1 MIMKDRT
8 PLLARLL
15 AVHLVLL
22 GAAAMNAAWAEDA
35 APVSTPNGKSDS
47 GSEGNAA
54 TRGNEKA
61 RGDEHPGDKID
72 ASSGSMGEHHAGSRD
87 GAKGGEETDSRG
99 VRHGEDRTGVKHN
112 GTELNPIDTRITVF
126 GRPRSG
132 HALNAGDRK
141 QTKIGRPSGISDH
154 RRTLIHANKDNVVRN
169 AIGQPVHQVKADSKG
184 RVKKSLEAT
193 SVEGP
198 PTSMGA
204 VENGGGGAGGPDL
217 LHQRF
222 IPLPARDGRLHDLP
236 LNTALNHSI
245 INGTGMGRPGLRTG
259 AIGGATKNGAGVING
274 ADFRPRH
281 P

>member
-35 APVSTPNGKSDS
+35 APVSTPNGKS
-47 GSEGNAA
+47 E

-112 GTELNPIDTRITVF
+112 GTESNPIDTRITVF

-193 SVEGP
+193 SVAGP
-198 PTSMGA
+198 PTSVGA
-204 VENGGGGAGGPDL
+204 VENGGGGG
-217 LHQRF
+217 
-222 IPLPARDGRLHDLP
+222 
-236 LNTALNHSI
+236 
-245 INGTGMGRPGLRTG
+245 INGLSRFRHGT
-259 AIGGATKNGAGVING
+259 
-274 ADFRPRH
+274 ADCTTYHSTLP
-281 P
+281 